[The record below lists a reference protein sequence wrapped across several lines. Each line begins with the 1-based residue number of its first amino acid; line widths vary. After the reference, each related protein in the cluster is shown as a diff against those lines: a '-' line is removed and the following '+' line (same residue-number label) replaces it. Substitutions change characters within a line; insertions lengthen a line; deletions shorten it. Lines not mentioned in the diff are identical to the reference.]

1 MSITIERFERFP
13 CRAET
18 APRKSARGSTRDQK
32 LVSFHEIRRRGFLEC
47 EEERFWVKR
56 PAIHCGGATASS
68 SAFRLAPPE
77 KTW

>member
-18 APRKSARGSTRDQK
+18 APRKKRAWIDPEQK
-32 LVSFHEIRRRGFLEC
+32 LVSFHEIPQARLLEC
-47 EEERFWVKR
+47 EEERFWVSVLR
-56 PAIHCGGATASS
+56 FVAAATASS

>member
-13 CRAET
+13 CRAEI
-18 APRKSARGSTRDQK
+18 APRKKRAWIDPEQK
-32 LVSFHEIRRRGFLEC
+32 LVSFHESARRNASGSASCDSSR
-47 EEERFWVKR
+47 R
-56 PAIHCGGATASS
+56 ATVSS

>member
-18 APRKSARGSTRDQK
+18 APRKKRAWIDPEQK
-32 LVSFHEIRRRGFLEC
+32 LVSFHEIRRRGFWNARRSASGSASC
-47 EEERFWVKR
+47 DSSRR
-56 PAIHCGGATASS
+56 ATASS